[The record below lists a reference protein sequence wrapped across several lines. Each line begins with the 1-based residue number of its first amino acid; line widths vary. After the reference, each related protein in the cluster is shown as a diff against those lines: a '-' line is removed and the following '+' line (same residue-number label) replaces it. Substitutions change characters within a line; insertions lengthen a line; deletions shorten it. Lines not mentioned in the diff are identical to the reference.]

1 MTEELS
7 YESMFVMLGLRRMFV
22 SAGRQLWRAPPQG
35 RMSDSKVLTG
45 RFKLL
50 LDHTTTI
57 IIIMDA
63 YQSNPEVES
72 HSV

>member
-1 MTEELS
+1 MIS
-7 YESMFVMLGLRRMFV
+7 YESMSVMFGLWRMFS
-22 SAGRQLWRAPPQG
+22 SADMQLWRVPPQG

-50 LDHTTTI
+50 LDQTTTI

>member
-22 SAGRQLWRAPPQG
+22 SAGRQLWRGPPQG
-35 RMSDSKVLTG
+35 RMSDSKVLT
-45 RFKLL
+45 RRLTLL
-50 LDHTTTI
+50 SEPTTTI
-57 IIIMDA
+57 IMDI

-72 HSV
+72 HFV

>member
-35 RMSDSKVLTG
+35 MMSDSKVLT
-45 RFKLL
+45 RILTLL
-50 LDHTTTI
+50 SEPTTTI
-57 IIIMDA
+57 IMDI
-63 YQSNPEVES
+63 YQLNPEVES
-72 HSV
+72 HFV